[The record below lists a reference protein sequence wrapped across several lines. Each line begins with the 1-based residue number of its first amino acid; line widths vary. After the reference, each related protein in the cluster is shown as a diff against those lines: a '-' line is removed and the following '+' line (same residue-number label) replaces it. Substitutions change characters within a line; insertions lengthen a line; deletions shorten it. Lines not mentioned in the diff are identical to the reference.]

1 MAGIAIRGLSKSFG
15 ARDASFAA
23 VADLDLEIKDNS
35 FVTLL
40 GPSGCGKTTT
50 LRLIAGYIVPDK
62 GTIEV
67 DGRVLS
73 SPGAVVS
80 PEARGMGMVF
90 QNYAVWPHKT
100 VFENVVFGLKLRRIP
115 TAAAKKQVETA
126 LALVNLS
133 GLEGR
138 YPNELSGGQQQRVA
152 LARSLVV
159 EPSILLLD
167 EPLSNLDAKLR
178 ERMRTELKELQRRTG
193 ITFVYVTHDQ
203 AEALALSDHVAVM
216 SGGRLQQYGTPFE
229 VYAHPANRMVADFMG
244 LVNLV
249 PGKVRALANGGGTV
263 EISPDLTLDVAA
275 LDGLKPGES
284 VDVAIRPENIRLTAL
299 ASEASGQ
306 RGDSQVRAHSASED
320 ARERADDTRPEP
332 GSTAR
337 AAPAGGAAKLAKIT
351 NHVFLGNINEYY
363 ATLPSG
369 QMLRVQTHPLQHF
382 KIGEEVAVEVDAT
395 QCSVFRGATT
405 GHTT

>member
-15 ARDASFAA
+15 ARDTRLAA
-23 VADLDLEIKDNS
+23 VADLDLDVRDSS

-50 LRLIAGYIVPDK
+50 LRLIAGYIVPDR

-67 DGRVLS
+67 DGRPLS

-80 PEARGMGMVF
+80 PDARGMGMVF

-100 VFENVVFGLKLRRIP
+100 VFENVVFGLKLRKIP
-115 TAAAKKQVETA
+115 AAAARKQVEAT
-126 LALVNLS
+126 LALVNMS

-178 ERMRTELKELQRRTG
+178 ERMRTELKDLQRRTG

-203 AEALALSDHVAVM
+203 AEALALSDQVAVM

-249 PGKVRALANGGGTV
+249 PGKVRGVANGGGTIEV
-263 EISPDLTLDVAA
+263 SSDLALEVAA
-275 LDGLKPGES
+275 LDGFKPGES
-284 VDVAIRPENIRLTAL
+284 VDLAIRPENIRL
-299 ASEASGQ
+299 
-306 RGDSQVRAHSASED
+306 
-320 ARERADDTRPEP
+320 
-332 GSTAR
+332 
-337 AAPAGGAAKLAKIT
+337 GAAAGVAAAKVAKIT
-351 NHVFLGNINEYY
+351 GHVFLGNISEYH
-363 ATLPSG
+363 ATLSG
-369 QMLRVQTHPLQHF
+369 GQVLRVQTHPSQRF
-382 KIGEEVAVEVDAT
+382 KVGDEVAIEVDAT
-395 QCSVFRGATT
+395 QCSVFRRGA
-405 GHTT
+405 GDAAA

>member
-100 VFENVVFGLKLRRIP
+100 VFENVVFGLKLRRVP

-126 LALVNLS
+126 LSLVNLS

-263 EISPDLTLDVAA
+263 ELSPDFTLDVAA
-275 LDGLKPGES
+275 LDGLKPGEG
-284 VDVAIRPENIRLTAL
+284 VDIAIRPENIRLTAL

-306 RGDSQVRAHSASED
+306 RGDSQVHAP
-320 ARERADDTRPEP
+320 DTRPVP
-332 GSTAR
+332 GSSAR
-337 AAPAGGAAKLAKIT
+337 AAPAGAATRLAKIT
-351 NHVFLGNINEYY
+351 NQVFLGNINEYY
-363 ATLPSG
+363 ATLSSG
-369 QMLRVQTHPLQHF
+369 QVLRVQTHPLQQF
-382 KIGEEVAVEVDAT
+382 KIGEEVAIEVDAT
-395 QCSVFRGATT
+395 QCSVFRRAMGDTT
-405 GHTT
+405 

>member
-15 ARDASFAA
+15 ARNASFAA
-23 VADLDLEIKDNS
+23 VADLDLDIADNS

-67 DGRVLS
+67 DGKVLS
-73 SPGAVVS
+73 SPGAVIP

-100 VFENVVFGLKLRRIP
+100 VFENVVFGLKLRRL
-115 TAAAKKQVETA
+115 AAAAARKRVEET

-203 AEALALSDHVAVM
+203 AEALALSDHVAVI
-216 SGGRLQQYGTPFE
+216 SGGRLQQYGTPFD

-249 PGKVRALANGGGTV
+249 PGKVGDVANGRGRVVAG
-263 EISPDLTLDVAA
+263 ELALDIAA
-275 LDGLKPGES
+275 LDGLKPGEA
-284 VDVAIRPENIRLTAL
+284 VDVAIRPENIRLRTPSGDATTAL

-306 RGDSQVRAHSASED
+306 RGDSKVRAPG
-320 ARERADDTRPEP
+320 TRPEP
-332 GSTAR
+332 GSSAR
-337 AAPAGGAAKLAKIT
+337 AALASEASGQRGDPKVRAKIT
-351 NHVFLGNINEYY
+351 NHVFLGNISEYY
-363 ATLPSG
+363 ATLPGG
-369 QMLRVQTHPLQHF
+369 QVLRVQTHPLERF
-382 KIGEEVAVEVDAT
+382 AVGEEVAVEVDAA
-395 QCSVFRGATT
+395 QCSVFRRE
-405 GHTT
+405 

>member
-263 EISPDLTLDVAA
+263 ELSPDLTLDVAA

-306 RGDSQVRAHSASED
+306 RGDSKVRAHSASED
-320 ARERADDTRPEP
+320 ARERPDDTRPEP

-337 AAPAGGAAKLAKIT
+337 AAPAGAGAKLAKIT

-369 QMLRVQTHPLQHF
+369 QVLRVQTHPLQHF

-395 QCSVFRGATT
+395 QCSVFRGAT